1 MALAMPLEK
10 HLSLGKRCGRR
21 ERETDAE
28 QIGVERSSSISPPA
42 FATVEGV
49 PVCRMTWSFAG
60 PRGNAG
66 LGRFVGW

>member
-21 ERETDAE
+21 ERGTDAE
-28 QIGVERSSSISPPA
+28 QVGMERSTLTSPTA

-49 PVCRMTWSFAG
+49 PVCRMMSSFAG
-60 PRGNAG
+60 
-66 LGRFVGW
+66 